1 MSSTLPPPSSMQRSI
16 EKVKSSA
23 CQKTYVTMFH
33 RMLFNLLHLQGCGI
47 VAARFFSI
55 NNQLPKG
62 LVDHRVKEGQ
72 VVELDRPNK

>member
-1 MSSTLPPPSSMQRSI
+1 
-16 EKVKSSA
+16 
-23 CQKTYVTMFH
+23 
-33 RMLFNLLHLQGCGI
+33 MLFNLLHLQGCGI